1 MDDQR
6 VRIQEDLRG
15 VLRGEVRC
23 DDIFLQLYASDASI
37 YQIRPLAV
45 AMPRNTA
52 DVIACVQYAN
62 EHNLPIHA
70 RGAGTSLIGQSL
82 GGGIVLDFSKHMR
95 RVLDISGKTVRVQP
109 GLVLDRLNLHLRASN
124 RVFGPDPA
132 TRRVTTMGS
141 VIAVNGGGARWPRYG
156 STREHLLSLQ
166 VVLADG
172 TLCELGR
179 EARPGPHPETNDSK
193 TALLAS
199 LDQVLTDSAGLIRR
213 HQPRSL
219 VNTCGYLLR
228 DVLTDESID
237 VARLL
242 CGSEGTLAIVTE
254 ATLRTDRLPKHR
266 AVVLLLFEQLE
277 AAALASLELAQLH
290 PTACELMDRRCLSLA
305 CDTDVR
311 YDLLISPQAEAA
323 LMVEIE
329 GENMPELR
337 HRVQQVI
344 DQVTTVRSLA
354 FDAKVGYD
362 EEEMNLFWEL
372 SRKIVPTLYRL
383 KGSTR
388 PLPFI
393 EDMAVAPHVMP
404 RFLIE
409 IQNILKRHHVTASL
423 FAHALQGQIHLR
435 PFLDLSE
442 QRDVTTLRRLTDD
455 VYAAVLDA
463 RGTVSGEHGDGLAR
477 TPFVERQYRQLY
489 SVFRDVKRIFD
500 PHNVFNP
507 GKIVT
512 DDPLPMGTSLRPV
525 DLPAVAA
532 RGSTSE
538 QVEPE
543 LPPMVVPLQLH
554 WTPNEMAH
562 MAQACNGCGA
572 CRSQDSEVRMC
583 PIFRFA
589 PREEASPRAKANLVR
604 AVLTGQLPPETV
616 SQEAF
621 KAVADLCVNCQ
632 MCRLECP
639 AGVDIPRLVMEAKGE
654 YVAVNGLPLRE
665 RLLARLDLISAIS
678 ASMWRFSNWVIQ
690 NHQMRW
696 LLARMLGLAQERKLA
711 RYAPRSFLRTAAR
724 HRLTRPTSDDG
735 PKVLYFVDTFANYH
749 DPQLAESLVSVL
761 KHNGVS
767 VYVPPAQLPSGM
779 SLISA
784 GMIEKARRMAAHN
797 VGLLVEAVRQ
807 GYHIVATEPAAA
819 LCLTYEYPI
828 LLEDSDARL
837 VAENSSEA
845 CHYLWTMHQQGNLRL
860 DMKSIRASLGYH
872 QPCHVKALQVGEP
885 AYHLLG
891 LIPGLNVKRT
901 ESGCS
906 GMAGSFGLKQE
917 NFRDSLR
924 AGWGLITSLR
934 NPSLQAGT
942 TECSAC
948 KIQMEQGADKPT
960 IHPLKLMALA
970 YGLMP
975 EVESLLTTPCEELV
989 VT

>member
-1 MDDQR
+1 MDEQR

-15 VLRGEVRC
+15 VLQGEVRC
-23 DDIFLQLYASDASI
+23 DDIFLQLYASDASV

-45 AMPRNTA
+45 AMPRTTA
-52 DVIACVQYAN
+52 DVVACVQYAN

-82 GGGIVLDFSKHMR
+82 GGGIVLDFSKHLR
-95 RVLDISGKTVRVQP
+95 RVLKTTGDTVRIQP
-109 GLVLDRLNLHLRASN
+109 GLVLDRLNLHLQASG

-132 TRRVTTMGS
+132 TSRVTTMGS

-156 STREHLLSLQ
+156 STRDRVVSVQ
-166 VVLADG
+166 AVLADG
-172 TLCELGR
+172 TLCELGC
-179 EARPGPHPETNDSK
+179 EPRPGPHPALNDRK

-199 LDQVLTDSAGLIRR
+199 LDAVLTESAEVIRKN
-213 HQPRSL
+213 QPRTL
-219 VNTCGYLLR
+219 VNSSGYLLR
-228 DVLTDESID
+228 DVLTEDSID
-237 VARLL
+237 VPKLL
-242 CGSEGTLAIVTE
+242 CGSEGTLAIITE
-254 ATLRTDRLPKHR
+254 ATLRTDTLPKHQ
-266 AVVLLLFEQLE
+266 ALVLLLFEQLE
-277 AAALASLELAQLH
+277 AAARASLELAHLR
-290 PTACELMDRRCLSLA
+290 PTACELLDRRCLSLA
-305 CDTDVR
+305 RDTDVR
-311 YDLLISPQAEAA
+311 YDLLIAPQAEAA
-323 LMVEIE
+323 LLVEVE
-329 GENMPELR
+329 GDDTEEVRRRAN
-337 HRVQQVI
+337 QVVE
-344 DQVTTVRSLA
+344 QVTGTRSLA
-354 FDAKVGYD
+354 FDTRIGFDD
-362 EEEMNLFWEL
+362 EQMQLFWDL
-372 SRKIVPTLYRL
+372 SRKVVPTLYRL

-393 EDMAVAPHVMP
+393 EDMAVAPEVMP
-404 RFLIE
+404 RFLVE
-409 IQNILKRHHVTASL
+409 LQNILKRHQVTASL
-423 FAHALQGQIHLR
+423 FAHALQGQVHLR
-435 PFLDLSE
+435 PFLDLTE
-442 QRDVTTLRRLTDD
+442 NRDVTTLRRLTDD

-477 TPFVERQYRQLY
+477 TPFVERQYQQLY
-489 SVFRDVKRIFD
+489 STFREVKRVFD
-500 PHNVFNP
+500 PHNILNP

-512 DDPLPMGTSLRPV
+512 DDPLPIGTGLRPV
-525 DLPAVAA
+525 NLPAVAA
-532 RGSTSE
+532 RSATGE
-538 QVEPE
+538 EAVAE

-562 MAQACNGCGA
+562 MARACNGCGA
-572 CRSQDSEVRMC
+572 CRSQSSEVRMC

-616 SQEAF
+616 SKDDF

-639 AGVDIPRLVMEAKGE
+639 ASVDIPRLVMEAKGE
-654 YVAVNGLPLRE
+654 YVAVNGLPLRD
-665 RLLARLDLISAIS
+665 RLLARLDLISAIG
-678 ASMWRFSNWVIQ
+678 ARLWRFSNWIIRNPQ
-690 NHQMRW
+690 TRW
-696 LLARMLGLAQERKLA
+696 FLAKLLGLAHERKLP
-711 RYAPRSFLRTAAR
+711 RYASRSFLRTAAR
-724 HRLTRPTSDDG
+724 RRLTRPPTGDG
-735 PKVLYFVDTFANYH
+735 PKVLYFVDTYANYH

-761 KHNGVS
+761 EHHGIS
-767 VYVPPAQLPSGM
+767 VYVHPAQLPSGM

-784 GMIEKARRMAAHN
+784 GMIDKARRMAAHN
-797 VGLLVEAVRQ
+797 VGILVEAVRQ

-845 CHYLWTMHQQGNLRL
+845 CHYLWTMHQQQKLRL
-860 DMKSIRASLGYH
+860 DMQPIHTSLGYH
-872 QPCHVKALQVGEP
+872 QPCHMKALEIGEP
-885 AYHLLG
+885 AFHLLG
-891 LIPGLNVKRT
+891 LVPGLKVNRT

-906 GMAGSFGLKQE
+906 GMAGTFGLKQE

-934 NPSLQAGT
+934 HPSLQAGT

-948 KIQMEQGADKPT
+948 KIQMEQGTEKPT

-975 EVESLLTTPCEELV
+975 EVEQLLTTPCEELV
-989 VT
+989 VS

>member
-1 MDDQR
+1 M
-6 VRIQEDLRG
+6 
-15 VLRGEVRC
+15 
-23 DDIFLQLYASDASI
+23 
-37 YQIRPLAV
+37 
-45 AMPRNTA
+45 
-52 DVIACVQYAN
+52 
-62 EHNLPIHA
+62 
-70 RGAGTSLIGQSL
+70 
-82 GGGIVLDFSKHMR
+82 
-95 RVLDISGKTVRVQP
+95 
-109 GLVLDRLNLHLRASN
+109 LDRLNLHLLASR

-132 TRRVTTMGS
+132 TSRVTTMGS
-141 VIAVNGGGARWPRYG
+141 VIAVNGAGARWPRFG
-156 STREHLLSLQ
+156 STRQHVLSLQ

-172 TLCELGR
+172 TLLELGS
-179 EARPGPHPETNDSK
+179 EPRPGPHPPTNDRK
-193 TALLAS
+193 AALIAS
-199 LDQVLTDSAGLIRR
+199 LDQSLSGSARLIRR

-237 VARLL
+237 VAKLL

-254 ATLRTDRLPKHR
+254 ATLRTAALAKHQ

-277 AAALASLELAQLH
+277 AAAQASLELAPLH
-290 PTACELMDRRCLSLA
+290 PTACELLDRRCLSLA

-311 YDLLISPQAEAA
+311 YDLLIPPRAEAA
-323 LMVEIE
+323 LMVEVE
-329 GENMPELR
+329 GDDMPEVR
-337 HRVQQVI
+337 RRARQVA
-344 DQVTTVRSLA
+344 DQVTRARPLA
-354 FDAKVGYD
+354 FEAKLGFDDD
-362 EEEMNLFWEL
+362 EMKLFWDL
-372 SRKIVPTLYRL
+372 SRKVVPTLYRL
-383 KGSTR
+383 KGSAR

-393 EDMAVAPHVMP
+393 EDMAVAPEVMP

-423 FAHALQGQIHLR
+423 FAHAFQGQVHLR

-442 QRDVTTLRRLTDD
+442 QRDLTTLRRLTDD
-455 VYAAVLDA
+455 VYDAVLDA
-463 RGTVSGEHGDGLAR
+463 HGTVSGEHGDGLAR
-477 TPFVERQYRQLY
+477 TPFVKRQYHQLY
-489 SVFRDVKRIFD
+489 DVFRDVKKIFD
-500 PHNVFNP
+500 PHNVLNP

-512 DDPLPMGTSLRPV
+512 DDPLPIGTGLRPV

-532 RGSTSE
+532 RGTTSE
-538 QVEPE
+538 RIEPE

-554 WTPNEMAH
+554 WTPNEMAR
-562 MAQACNGCGA
+562 MARTCNGCGA
-572 CRSQDSEVRMC
+572 CRSQNPEVRMC

-589 PREEASPRAKANLVR
+589 PREEASPRAKANLIR
-604 AVLTGQLPPETV
+604 AVLTGQLPPDTV
-616 SQEAF
+616 SQDAF

-639 AGVDIPRLVMEAKGE
+639 ASVDIPRLVMEAKGE
-654 YVAVNGLPLRE
+654 YVAVNGLPLRD
-665 RLLARLDLISAIS
+665 RLLARLDLISAIG
-678 ASMWRFSNWVIQ
+678 ARLWRFSNWVIQ
-690 NHQMRW
+690 NHQARW
-696 LLARMLGLAQERKLA
+696 ILARLLGLAQERKLA
-711 RYAPRSFLRTAAR
+711 RYAPRSFLRTASR
-724 HRLTRPTSDDG
+724 RRLTRPTANDG

-749 DPQLAESLVSVL
+749 DTQLAESLVAVL

-784 GMIEKARRMAAHN
+784 GMIEKARRMAEHN

-845 CHYLWTMHQQGNLRL
+845 CHYLWTMHQQGKLRL
-860 DMKSIRASLGYH
+860 DMEPIAAKISYH

-885 AYHLLG
+885 AYHLLT
-891 LIPGLNVKRT
+891 LIPGLNVNRAN
-901 ESGCS
+901 SGCS

-917 NFRDSLR
+917 NFRNSLR
-924 AGWGLITSLR
+924 AGWGLITTLR
-934 NPSLQAGT
+934 NPHLQAGT

-948 KIQMEQGADKPT
+948 KIQMEQGANKPT

-975 EVESLLTTPCEELV
+975 EVADLLRAPCEELV